1 MALSL
6 SGRPH
11 YHLLTSI
18 ISGHRLTLYSV
29 VSQGRGRGID
39 GAARLAGKREARGGQ
54 VDGARPRA
62 AREGEAR
69 RPHGEGG
76 GLDQADKEG
85 REDLLPIGSKLAV
98 YCRCK
103 KVYVGSYNEM
113 DAGAV
118 LQEASKMKAE
128 ALGYCKDDV

>member
-1 MALSL
+1 M
-6 SGRPH
+6 
-11 YHLLTSI
+11 
-18 ISGHRLTLYSV
+18 
-29 VSQGRGRGID
+29 
-39 GAARLAGKREARGGQ
+39 
-54 VDGARPRA
+54 
-62 AREGEAR
+62 
-69 RPHGEGG
+69 
-76 GLDQADKEG
+76 
-85 REDLLPIGSKLAV
+85 